1 MKMKRK
7 YIIDGNNLIGKIPN
21 LWAMQ
26 KKDKQSSREGLVF
39 QLERYFYHK
48 KIKVSL
54 HFDGYQNANI
64 KARGIKI
71 IYSENTN
78 ADNKIKDEISFS
90 DNPKLITVISSD
102 FNVLDFARVNSCST
116 IKSEVF
122 ARDMNKKEDIE
133 DEERLSK
140 EIDNN
145 EMKKL
150 FGIE

>member
-1 MKMKRK
+1 MKRK
-7 YIIDGNNLIGKIPN
+7 YIIDGNNLIGKIPK

-39 QLERYFYHK
+39 QLERYFYQK

-54 HFDGYQNANI
+54 HFDGHQNGHL
-64 KARGIKI
+64 KGSGIKI

-78 ADNKIKDEISFS
+78 ADNKIKDEISYS

-102 FNVLDFARVNSCST
+102 FNVLDFARVNSCT
-116 IKSEVF
+116 TKKSEAF
-122 ARDMNKKEDIE
+122 AREMNKKDDVE
-133 DEERLSK
+133 DEERLTK
-140 EIDNN
+140 GIDNN
-145 EMKKL
+145 EMKRL